1 MNENKIVFKLNK
13 HKKLWEVMPD
23 YILKI
28 VRESNGEGNMGE
40 FVSLA
45 KHRALVDLFPKE
57 GYVVYD
63 CFACQF
69 TKNYEE
75 LYLDEVDEKCCKY
88 CPLDWKDG
96 IQCGF
101 RGNPLYVLEHLNP
114 KKLVE
119 ERVRS
124 LCKKISETPVKG
136 DIETE

>member
-28 VRESNGEGNMGE
+28 VRESNGEGNMGG

-45 KHRALVDLFPKE
+45 KHRALVDLFPKEGYALVDLFPKE

-75 LYLDEVDEKCCKY
+75 LFLDEVDE
-88 CPLDWKDG
+88 
-96 IQCGF
+96 
-101 RGNPLYVLEHLNP
+101 
-114 KKLVE
+114 
-119 ERVRS
+119 
-124 LCKKISETPVKG
+124 
-136 DIETE
+136 

>member
-13 HKKLWEVMPD
+13 HKRLWEVMPD

-28 VRESNGEGNMGE
+28 VRESNGEGDMGG

-57 GYVVYD
+57 GYVV
-63 CFACQF
+63 
-69 TKNYEE
+69 
-75 LYLDEVDEKCCKY
+75 KY

-119 ERVRS
+119 KRVRS
-124 LCKKISETPVKG
+124 LCKRISETPVKG
-136 DIETE
+136 DIDTE

>member
-13 HKKLWEVMPD
+13 HKRLWEVMPD

-28 VRESNGEGNMGE
+28 VRESNGEGNMGG

-69 TKNYEE
+69 TKN
-75 LYLDEVDEKCCKY
+75 
-88 CPLDWKDG
+88 
-96 IQCGF
+96 
-101 RGNPLYVLEHLNP
+101 LEHLNP

-136 DIETE
+136 DIDTE

>member
-28 VRESNGEGNMGE
+28 VRESNGEGNMGG

-75 LYLDEVDEKCCKY
+75 LYLDEVDENVASIALWTGKMEY
-88 CPLDWKDG
+88 SVD
-96 IQCGF
+96 
-101 RGNPLYVLEHLNP
+101 LE
-114 KKLVE
+114 E
-119 ERVRS
+119 IRFMFWS
-124 LCKKISETPVKG
+124 T
-136 DIETE
+136 